1 MWQTKSQKAE
11 AERKL
16 AAKNAEAVLEEAL
29 TSFSKMANSD
39 AIIAY
44 FKQRSSYIGQLMRA
58 NVGRQEIIGLAAQYN
73 EIEDTIKFL
82 TKKSK

>member
-16 AAKNAEAVLEEAL
+16 AAKNAEAMLEDAL
-29 TSFSKMANSD
+29 TSFSKIANSD

-44 FKQRSSYIGQLMRA
+44 FKQRQAYIGQVMRA
-58 NVGRQEIIGLAAQYN
+58 NIGKSEIVGLAAQYN